1 MLQIHIGDLAR
12 PIVEAR
18 GALLVDI
25 TVRGERSRRVVEV
38 FIDTDQGATTELC
51 AEISRDLSSALD
63 RTNIVQGRYDLVVSS
78 PGIDRPL
85 QFARQYPRNVGRTLV
100 VKFRKDG
107 LVQKAEGEL
116 IEVRPDGFVL
126 RMKNKEPQNFLFDE
140 IIEALVKPAW

>member
-1 MLQIHIGDLAR
+1 MLQIHIGDIAR